1 MVHRIGLVGSE
12 KIDFG
17 DRDKLETVQPKPSKN
32 SSANWL
38 EMDRKLASVV
48 KLTPTDGKMA
58 PK

>member
-38 EMDRKLASVV
+38 EMD
-48 KLTPTDGKMA
+48 
-58 PK
+58 